1 MRRLILI
8 AVSVMAICAV
18 TVAQTETGALQT
30 SFKCFPPEVKTIGV
44 VMPASILAKGR
55 FDAGVAA
62 LTNAGFRVKTAQRL
76 NFKNV
81 ASVADRAADFQ
92 DMWMDPEV
100 DLVLCARGGTGS
112 EDILPLLD
120 WNRLRTRD
128 QRVLGFSNITMILNA
143 MLKENAGHPI
153 SGPSISQML
162 YATGDTFEWLRA
174 TVAGAPHPAARL
186 HAIRPGAFEGL
197 PCGGH
202 IALVKVGIMRKWAC
216 DATGRVVFLER
227 NNSAS
232 AKKIGEELMYI
243 ADSGWLKGCAGVVFG
258 DVTAGCELAPGE
270 KRRNRRLTGAA
281 LAAAK
286 AEIERI
292 KREFA
297 NRLTV
302 PIYDGYQYGHISVS
316 HAIDFRRKVS
326 IAADGT
332 MTWL

>member
-1 MRRLILI
+1 MNRLMLTAAAM
-8 AVSVMAICAV
+8 AVC
-18 TVAQTETGALQT
+18 VAAARGKDGAAQA
-30 SFKCFPPEVKTIGV
+30 SFSCFPPEIKTIGV

-55 FDAGVAA
+55 FYEGVAA
-62 LTNAGFRVKTAQRL
+62 LTNAGYRVKLAQRL
-76 NFKNV
+76 NFRNV
-81 ASVADRAADFQ
+81 ASVEDRAADFQ

-100 DLVLCARGGTGS
+100 DLVLCARGGRGS

-143 MLKENAGHPI
+143 MLKENAGRPI
-153 SGPSISQML
+153 SGPTISQLL
-162 YATGDTFEWLRA
+162 YASGDTYEWLRA
-174 TVAGAPHPAARL
+174 TVAGAPHPVAKLRALR
-186 HAIRPGAFEGL
+186 AGAFEGL

-202 IALVKVGIMRKWAC
+202 IALVKMGISRKWSC

-227 NNSAS
+227 NSSAS

-258 DVTAGCELAPGE
+258 DVTPGGEPAPGGTGRSR
-270 KRRNRRLTGAA
+270 KLTGAQ
-281 LAAAK
+281 LAAAR
-286 AEIERI
+286 AEVERF
-292 KREFA
+292 KREFTD
-297 NRLTV
+297 RLTV
-302 PIYDGYQYGHISVS
+302 PVYEGYQYGHISVS